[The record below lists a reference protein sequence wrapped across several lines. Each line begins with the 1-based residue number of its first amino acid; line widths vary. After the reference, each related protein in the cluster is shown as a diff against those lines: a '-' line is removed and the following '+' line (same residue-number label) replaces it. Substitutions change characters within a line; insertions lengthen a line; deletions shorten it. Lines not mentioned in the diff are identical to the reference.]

1 LPEIEKGGRFRPPF
15 LDFPTSGVDSI
26 SILQASY
33 ETMIRPCFLVIDHEF
48 PDSISTRKLVLET
61 AKYNVITAYS
71 GNEAID
77 TFRLFPNVSG
87 IVMNEAVTG
96 MDCASLVK
104 ELRAIRSDVLLIVT
118 SSRGVTDCVVADH
131 QLDNFDPASL
141 LKLLRRLVPNPLE
154 HYLSE

>member
-1 LPEIEKGGRFRPPF
+1 VAAAGLH
-15 LDFPTSGVDSI
+15 TSPV
-26 SILQASY
+26 
-33 ETMIRPCFLVIDHEF
+33 IRPCFLVIDHEF

-61 AKYNVITAYS
+61 AKYNVLTAYS
-71 GNEAID
+71 GAEAVE
-77 TFRLFPNVSG
+77 TLKLYPNVTG

-104 ELRAIRSDVLLIVT
+104 ELRAVRSNVLLIVT
-118 SSRGVTDCVVADH
+118 SSRGVTDCVMADH

-141 LKLLRRLVPNPLE
+141 LKLLRQLAPNPLE

>member
-1 LPEIEKGGRFRPPF
+1 MH
-15 LDFPTSGVDSI
+15 TSPV
-26 SILQASY
+26 
-33 ETMIRPCFLVIDHEF
+33 IRPCFLVIDHEF

-61 AKYNVITAYS
+61 AKYNVLTAYS
-71 GNEAID
+71 GTEAVE
-77 TFRLFPNVSG
+77 TFKLFPNING

-96 MDCASLVK
+96 MDCASMVK
-104 ELRAIRSDVLLIVT
+104 QLRAIRSDVLLIVT

-141 LKLLRRLVPNPLE
+141 LKMLRRLVPNPLE

>member
-1 LPEIEKGGRFRPPF
+1 MH
-15 LDFPTSGVDSI
+15 TSPV
-26 SILQASY
+26 
-33 ETMIRPCFLVIDHEF
+33 TRPCFLVIDHEF

-61 AKYNVITAYS
+61 AKYNVLTAYS
-71 GNEAID
+71 GTEAVE
-77 TFRLFPNVSG
+77 TFKLFPNING

-96 MDCASLVK
+96 MDCASMVN

-141 LKLLRRLVPNPLE
+141 LKMLRRLVPNPLE

>member
-1 LPEIEKGGRFRPPF
+1 MP
-15 LDFPTSGVDSI
+15 V
-26 SILQASY
+26 
-33 ETMIRPCFLVIDHEF
+33 IRPCFLVIDHEF

-61 AKYNVITAYS
+61 AKYNVLTAYS
-71 GNEAID
+71 GTEAVE
-77 TFRLFPNVSG
+77 TLKLYPNVTG

-104 ELRAIRSDVLLIVT
+104 QLRAIRADVLLIVT
-118 SSRGVTDCVVADH
+118 SSRGVTDCVMADH

-141 LKLLRRLVPNPLE
+141 LKLLRQLAPNPLE

>member
-1 LPEIEKGGRFRPPF
+1 MR
-15 LDFPTSGVDSI
+15 V
-26 SILQASY
+26 
-33 ETMIRPCFLVIDHEF
+33 IRPCFLVIDHEF

-71 GNEAID
+71 GTEAVE
-77 TFRLFPNVSG
+77 TLKRFPNVTG

-104 ELRAIRSDVLLIVT
+104 ELRAVRSDVLLIVT
-118 SSRGVTDCVVADH
+118 SSRGVTDCVMADH

-141 LKLLRRLVPNPLE
+141 LKLLRQLAPNPLE

>member
-1 LPEIEKGGRFRPPF
+1 MP
-15 LDFPTSGVDSI
+15 V
-26 SILQASY
+26 
-33 ETMIRPCFLVIDHEF
+33 IRPCFLVIDHEF

-71 GNEAID
+71 GTEAVE
-77 TFRLFPNVSG
+77 TLKRFPNVTG

-118 SSRGVTDCVVADH
+118 SSRGVTDCVMADH

-141 LKLLRRLVPNPLE
+141 LKLLRQLAPNPLE

>member
-1 LPEIEKGGRFRPPF
+1 
-15 LDFPTSGVDSI
+15 
-26 SILQASY
+26 
-33 ETMIRPCFLVIDHEF
+33 MIRPCLLVIDHEF

-61 AKYNVITAYS
+61 AKYNVLTAYS
-71 GNEAID
+71 GPEAIE
-77 TFRLFPNVSG
+77 TFKLYPNVSG

-96 MDCASLVK
+96 MDCASMVK

-118 SSRGVTDCVVADH
+118 SSRGITDCVVADH

-141 LKLLRRLVPNPLE
+141 LKLLRKLVPNPLE

>member
-1 LPEIEKGGRFRPPF
+1 MR
-15 LDFPTSGVDSI
+15 V
-26 SILQASY
+26 
-33 ETMIRPCFLVIDHEF
+33 IRPCFLVIDHEF

-61 AKYNVITAYS
+61 AKYNVLTAYS
-71 GNEAID
+71 GAEAVE
-77 TFRLFPNVSG
+77 TLKLYPNVSG

-118 SSRGVTDCVVADH
+118 SSRGVTDCVMADH

-141 LKLLRRLVPNPLE
+141 LKLLRQLVPNPLE

>member
-1 LPEIEKGGRFRPPF
+1 
-15 LDFPTSGVDSI
+15 
-26 SILQASY
+26 
-33 ETMIRPCFLVIDHEF
+33 MIRPCFLVIDHEF

-61 AKYNVITAYS
+61 AKYNVLTAYS
-71 GNEAID
+71 GREAVEM
-77 TFRLFPNVSG
+77 FRLYPNVSG
-87 IVMNEAVTG
+87 VVMNEAVTG

-141 LKLLRRLVPNPLE
+141 LKLLRKLVPNPLE

>member
-1 LPEIEKGGRFRPPF
+1 LPLAGRH
-15 LDFPTSGVDSI
+15 LHTNAV
-26 SILQASY
+26 
-33 ETMIRPCFLVIDHEF
+33 IRPCFLVIDHEF

-61 AKYNVITAYS
+61 AKYNVLTAYS
-71 GNEAID
+71 GNEAIE
-77 TFRLFPNVSG
+77 TFRLFPNVHG

-96 MDCASLVK
+96 MDCAALVK
-104 ELRAIRSDVLLIVT
+104 ELRAIRPDVLLIVT
-118 SSRGVTDCVVADH
+118 SSQGISDCVVADH

>member
-1 LPEIEKGGRFRPPF
+1 
-15 LDFPTSGVDSI
+15 
-26 SILQASY
+26 
-33 ETMIRPCFLVIDHEF
+33 MIRPCFLVIDHEF

-77 TFRLFPNVSG
+77 TFRFFPNVSG

>member
-1 LPEIEKGGRFRPPF
+1 VAAAGLH
-15 LDFPTSGVDSI
+15 TSPV
-26 SILQASY
+26 
-33 ETMIRPCFLVIDHEF
+33 IRPCFLVIDHEF

-61 AKYNVITAYS
+61 AKYNVLTAYS
-71 GNEAID
+71 GTEAIE
-77 TFRLFPNVSG
+77 TFKLYPNVTG

-96 MDCASLVK
+96 MDCSALVK

-118 SSRGVTDCVVADH
+118 SSRGVTDCVMADH

-141 LKLLRRLVPNPLE
+141 LKLLRQLAPNPLE

>member
-1 LPEIEKGGRFRPPF
+1 MH
-15 LDFPTSGVDSI
+15 TSPV
-26 SILQASY
+26 
-33 ETMIRPCFLVIDHEF
+33 IRPCFLVIDHEF

-71 GNEAID
+71 GTEAVE
-77 TFRLFPNVSG
+77 TFRLFPNING

-96 MDCASLVK
+96 VDCASMVK

-118 SSRGVTDCVVADH
+118 SSRGITDCVVADH
-131 QLDNFDPASL
+131 QLHNFDPASL
-141 LKLLRRLVPNPLE
+141 LKLLRSLVPNPLE

>member
-1 LPEIEKGGRFRPPF
+1 
-15 LDFPTSGVDSI
+15 V
-26 SILQASY
+26 
-33 ETMIRPCFLVIDHEF
+33 IRPCFLVIDHEF

-71 GNEAID
+71 GNEAIEAL
-77 TFRLFPNVSG
+77 RQFPNVSG

-96 MDCASLVK
+96 MDCSALVK

-118 SSRGVTDCVVADH
+118 SSRGVTDCVMADH

-141 LKLLRRLVPNPLE
+141 LKLLRTLVPNPLE

>member
-1 LPEIEKGGRFRPPF
+1 VLVAGLHTG
-15 LDFPTSGVDSI
+15 LV
-26 SILQASY
+26 
-33 ETMIRPCFLVIDHEF
+33 IRPCFLVIDHEF

-61 AKYNVITAYS
+61 AKYNVLTAYS
-71 GNEAID
+71 GTEAIE
-77 TFRLFPNVSG
+77 TFRLYPNVSG

-96 MDCASLVK
+96 MDCATMVK
-104 ELRAIRSDVLLIVT
+104 ELRGIRSDVLLIVT

-141 LKLLRRLVPNPLE
+141 LQLLRKLVPNPLE

>member
-1 LPEIEKGGRFRPPF
+1 
-15 LDFPTSGVDSI
+15 
-26 SILQASY
+26 
-33 ETMIRPCFLVIDHEF
+33 MIRPCFLVIDHEF

-71 GNEAID
+71 ANEAVE
-77 TFRLFPNVSG
+77 TFRLYPKLNG

-96 MDCASLVK
+96 MDCSALVK
-104 ELRAIRSDVLLIVT
+104 ALRAIRSDVLLIVT
-118 SSRGVTDCVVADH
+118 SSRGVTDCVLADH

-141 LKLLRRLVPNPLE
+141 LKLLRTLVPNPLE

>member
-1 LPEIEKGGRFRPPF
+1 MH
-15 LDFPTSGVDSI
+15 TSPV
-26 SILQASY
+26 
-33 ETMIRPCFLVIDHEF
+33 IRPCFLVIDHEF

-61 AKYNVITAYS
+61 AKYNVLTAYS
-71 GNEAID
+71 GTEAVE
-77 TFRLFPNVSG
+77 TFKLFPNING

-96 MDCASLVK
+96 MDCASMVK

-141 LKLLRRLVPNPLE
+141 LKMLRRLVPNPLE

>member
-1 LPEIEKGGRFRPPF
+1 
-15 LDFPTSGVDSI
+15 
-26 SILQASY
+26 
-33 ETMIRPCFLVIDHEF
+33 MIRPCFLVIDHEF

-77 TFRLFPNVSG
+77 TFRLFPKVSG

>member
-1 LPEIEKGGRFRPPF
+1 
-15 LDFPTSGVDSI
+15 
-26 SILQASY
+26 
-33 ETMIRPCFLVIDHEF
+33 VIDHEF

>member
-1 LPEIEKGGRFRPPF
+1 MRAVLASGCRGRHTTP
-15 LDFPTSGVDSI
+15 V
-26 SILQASY
+26 
-33 ETMIRPCFLVIDHEF
+33 IRPCFLVIDHEF

-61 AKYNVITAYS
+61 AKYNVLTAYS
-71 GNEAID
+71 GTEAVD
-77 TFRLFPNVSG
+77 TFKLFPNING

-96 MDCASLVK
+96 MDCAALVK

-141 LKLLRRLVPNPLE
+141 LNLLRKLVPNPLE
-154 HYLSE
+154 HYLSQ

>member
-1 LPEIEKGGRFRPPF
+1 MHTNP
-15 LDFPTSGVDSI
+15 V
-26 SILQASY
+26 
-33 ETMIRPCFLVIDHEF
+33 IRPCFLVIDHEF

-71 GNEAID
+71 STEAVE
-77 TFRLFPNVSG
+77 TFKLFPNVSG

-96 MDCASLVK
+96 ADCTALVK
-104 ELRAIRSDVLLIVT
+104 ELRAIRSDVLIIVT
-118 SSRGVTDCVVADH
+118 SSRGVTECVIADH
-131 QLDNFDPASL
+131 QLDNFDPAAL